1 MFELLDTTGCHYLYD
16 AVENQIVPI
25 SEEDAGKLSAYIKGD
40 RTPEATECVER
51 YQSMGLCTDKAVEE
65 LENPM
70 NELAP
75 YYLNERLENLILQV
89 TQQCNLRC
97 SYCVYSGKYI
107 NRTHNNS
114 VMPYE
119 TACRA
124 VDFFMARNL
133 LVEKPSMGF
142 YGGEPLLQFGLIKR
156 IVGYVKENYPGREIQ
171 FNMTVNGTL
180 LTDEVVDF
188 LAENDFSLTLSIDGP
203 KEIHDANRRFVSGQ
217 GSFDL
222 IMEKLKYIREKYPDY
237 FKKIM
242 TNTVLSPDCDY
253 EKALTFFEE
262 QEYIRE
268 LHPRLGLVSPSGIKD
283 ANRVAYT
290 GKWRELKDK
299 NRAEVLYELSG
310 GECCGEEDKK
320 AYKILADYRDE
331 IKRYHKSLKS
341 GRLYLKKNHPSGL
354 CVAGARRLFVTVDGD
369 FYPCEK
375 LPEIDEL
382 KIGTAE
388 EGFDM
393 EKVQNLMN
401 IGKLTEERCK
411 GCWAFQFCSLCA
423 AACLTEEGISGDYR
437 EYACGDVRRHAKDML
452 RDVCIL
458 MESGYD
464 FQEAGE
470 DEDISSV

>member
-1 MFELLDTTGCHYLYD
+1 
-16 AVENQIVPI
+16 
-25 SEEDAGKLSAYIKGD
+25 
-40 RTPEATECVER
+40 
-51 YQSMGLCTDKAVEE
+51 
-65 LENPM
+65 
-70 NELAP
+70 
-75 YYLNERLENLILQV
+75 
-89 TQQCNLRC
+89 
-97 SYCVYSGKYI
+97 
-107 NRTHNNS
+107 
-114 VMPYE
+114 MPYE

-142 YGGEPLLQFGLIKR
+142 YGGEPLLQFGLIRR
-156 IVGYVKENYPGREIQ
+156 IVSYVKENYPGREIQ

-180 LTDEVVDF
+180 LTEEVVDF

-222 IMEKLKYIREKYPDY
+222 IMEKLKYIRETYPDY

-253 EKALTFFEE
+253 EKVLTFFEE
-262 QEYIRE
+262 QEYIKE
-268 LHPRLGLVSPSGIKD
+268 LYPRLGLVSSSGIKD
-283 ANRVAYT
+283 ANRMAYT
-290 GKWRELKDK
+290 GKWNELRKK
-299 NRAEVLYELSG
+299 NRVAVLSELSG
-310 GECCGEEDKK
+310 REYCEEVDIEGQ
-320 AYKILADYRDE
+320 AYKILADYKEELKKYRE
-331 IKRYHKSLKS
+331 ILKG
-341 GRLYLKKNHPSGL
+341 GRLYLKKNHPAGP
-354 CVAGARRLFVTVDGD
+354 CVAGSRRLFATVDGE

-382 KIGTAE
+382 KIGNVE
-388 EGFDM
+388 GGFDI
-393 EKVQNLMN
+393 EKVRNLMN

-411 GCWAFQFCSLCA
+411 GCWAFQFCNLCV

-437 EYACGDVRRHAKDML
+437 EYACGDARRYAKDML

-470 DEDISSV
+470 DEDISGV

>member
-1 MFELLDTTGCHYLYD
+1 
-16 AVENQIVPI
+16 
-25 SEEDAGKLSAYIKGD
+25 
-40 RTPEATECVER
+40 
-51 YQSMGLCTDKAVEE
+51 
-65 LENPM
+65 
-70 NELAP
+70 
-75 YYLNERLENLILQV
+75 
-89 TQQCNLRC
+89 
-97 SYCVYSGKYI
+97 
-107 NRTHNNS
+107 
-114 VMPYE
+114 
-119 TACRA
+119 
-124 VDFFMARNL
+124 
-133 LVEKPSMGF
+133 
-142 YGGEPLLQFGLIKR
+142 
-156 IVGYVKENYPGREIQ
+156 
-171 FNMTVNGTL
+171 
-180 LTDEVVDF
+180 
-188 LAENDFSLTLSIDGP
+188 
-203 KEIHDANRRFVSGQ
+203 
-217 GSFDL
+217 
-222 IMEKLKYIREKYPDY
+222 
-237 FKKIM
+237 M

-310 GECCGEEDKK
+310 GECCEEEDRK

-341 GRLYLKKNHPSGL
+341 GRLYLKKNHPSGP

-382 KIGTAE
+382 KIGNVE
-388 EGFDM
+388 GGFDI
-393 EKVQNLMN
+393 EKVRNLMN

-411 GCWAFQFCSLCA
+411 DCWAFQFCSLCA

-437 EYACGDVRRHAKDML
+437 EYACGDVRRYAKDML

-470 DEDISSV
+470 DEDISGV